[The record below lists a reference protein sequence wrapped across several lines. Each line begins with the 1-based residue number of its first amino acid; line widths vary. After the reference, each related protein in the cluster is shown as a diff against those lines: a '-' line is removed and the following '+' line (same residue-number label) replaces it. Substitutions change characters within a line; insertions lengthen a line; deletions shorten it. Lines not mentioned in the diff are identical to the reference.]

1 MNDKT
6 QEGFPI
12 DVIITWVD
20 GNDPVL
26 NAKRAAYL
34 RPEQSREKAIAAP
47 TRYAN
52 CGEIYWCIRSVNKF
66 MPWVRRIFLVT
77 DGQDPHA
84 ESRIPLEI
92 VDHSVIFRGYEQY
105 LPTFCTSSIEAM
117 LWRIPGLSEHYIY
130 LNDDFM
136 VCRPV
141 TPEMFFPRR
150 GHVRVYAHEA
160 SLFWTK
166 AWFSFKYVTGMTCRV
181 NHIQRMMN
189 AAEIV
194 GGSRRFI
201 RLAHTPY
208 PQLRSI
214 LEDFYTKHTDRLIQN
229 ISQRF
234 RSLQH
239 FRTDELCYMLL
250 HKQGRV
256 EIMPVRPVLM
266 RYYSKKGNLKL
277 EWALRR
283 VTRSDSKI
291 CFACFYSLDQAAD
304 DIFARI
310 RDFAENILNDRTTDP
325 EGSQQESR
333 HLK

>member
-1 MNDKT
+1 MNHKT
-6 QEGFPI
+6 HKDFPI
-12 DVIITWVD
+12 DVVITWVD

-26 NAKRAAYL
+26 NAKRAAYMQ
-34 RPEQSREKAIAAP
+34 PEQEKEKDIAAP

-52 CGEIYWCIRSVNKF
+52 RGEIYWCIRSVNKF

-84 ESRIPLEI
+84 DSRIPLEI
-92 VDHSVIFRGYEQY
+92 VDHRVIFRDYEQY

-130 LNDDFM
+130 LNDDFLL
-136 VCRPV
+136 CRPV
-141 TPEMFFPRR
+141 TPDMFFPRA
-150 GHVRVYAHEA
+150 GHVLLHARLA

-166 AWFSFKYVTGMTCRV
+166 AWFGFKYQTGMACRV

-189 AAEIV
+189 AADIV
-194 GGSRRFI
+194 GAGRHFI

-208 PQLRSI
+208 PQLRST
-214 LEDFYTKHTDRLIQN
+214 LEHFYTEHPDRLIQN

-250 HKQGRV
+250 RREGRV
-256 EIMPVRPVLM
+256 ELSPVRPYLM
-266 RYYSKKGNLKL
+266 RYYSRKGMKRL
-277 EWALRR
+277 EWTLRR
-283 VTRSDSKI
+283 VTRPGSKV
-291 CFACFYSLDQAAD
+291 CFACFYALDQVSD
-304 DIFARI
+304 DIYARI
-310 RDFAENILNDRTTDP
+310 REFVEELLSESPASLTN
-325 EGSQQESR
+325 SQ
-333 HLK
+333 

>member
-1 MNDKT
+1 MDEAKRT
-6 QEGFPI
+6 FDI
-12 DVIITWVD
+12 DVVITWVD

-26 NAKRAAYL
+26 NAKRAAYIK
-34 RPEQSREKAIAAP
+34 PEEAREKDIASP

-52 CGEIYWCIRSVNKF
+52 RGEIYWCVRSVNKF

-77 DGQDPHA
+77 DNQDPHV

-141 TPEMFFPRR
+141 TPDMFFPQP
-150 GHVRVYAHEA
+150 GHVLLHARKS
-160 SLFWTK
+160 SLFWNK
-166 AWFSFKYVTGMTCRV
+166 LWYSFKYFCGISCRV

-189 AAEIV
+189 AAAIA
-194 GGSRRFI
+194 GNNSTFI

-208 PQLRSI
+208 PLIRST
-214 LEDFYTKHTDRLIQN
+214 LEQFYTQHSERLIQN
-229 ISQRF
+229 IQNRF

-239 FRTDELCYMLL
+239 FRTDEICYIQLL
-250 HKQGRV
+250 SEGKLHLR
-256 EIMPVRPVLM
+256 PVRPVLM
-266 RYYSKKGNLKL
+266 RYYSKKSMMEL
-277 EWALRR
+277 EWALHR
-283 VTRSDSKI
+283 VSKPNSKV
-291 CFACFYSLDQAAD
+291 CFACFYALDQVSD
-304 DIFARI
+304 EIYARI
-310 RDFAENILNDRTTDP
+310 SQFAEEL
-325 EGSQQESR
+325 
-333 HLK
+333 LKE